1 MNNPARIRYDEG
13 CLAAHALN
21 VIGDRWALLV
31 VRELML
37 TPKRFQKIRQGLPGI
52 TAAVLTQ
59 RLGQLAEAGIV
70 THDKDLGIYSLTQSG
85 KDLLPMMQAMCRWGA
100 QHPGHD
106 PRRFISPTA
115 LMLSMSAMIR
125 PSGQMGSAGFI
136 LSGDG
141 FVQQIG
147 SDGRV
152 QISVTPD
159 PQADFVVEG
168 DANTVAWLI
177 YGPDS
182 AAEMHQQGRVTIR
195 GDLVAAQAYIDQFAL
210 A

>member
-37 TPKRFQKIRQGLPGI
+37 TPKRFQKIRQGLPGV

-70 THDKDLGIYSLTQSG
+70 THEKDLAIYSLTQSG

-125 PSGQMGSAGFI
+125 PSGQTGSAGFI

-141 FVQQIG
+141 FLQQISPNG
-147 SDGRV
+147 TV
-152 QISVTPD
+152 QITVTND

-168 DANTVAWLI
+168 DANTVAWLV

-182 AAEMHQQGRVTIR
+182 AAEMHLQGSVTIR
-195 GDLVAAQAYIDQFAL
+195 GDLIAAQAYIDQFSL
-210 A
+210 T